1 MTIELNGERRESPP
15 RTLGALWEAETGT
28 GAAPVSR
35 RGFAIALNG
44 EVVKGQRWDDTEIK
58 DGDRIEIIRAM
69 AGG

>member
-1 MTIELNGERRESPP
+1 MSIDVNGVRRDHAP
-15 RTLGALWEAETGT
+15 RTLGALWEAETAT
-28 GAAPVSR
+28 DATPVSR

-44 EVVKGQRWDDTEIK
+44 EVVKGQDWDDTEIK

>member
-1 MTIELNGERRESPP
+1 MSIEVNGERRDGAP
-15 RTLGALWEAETGT
+15 RTLAALWEAETGT
-28 GAAPVSR
+28 LEAPVSR

-44 EVVKGQRWDDTEIK
+44 EVVRVHRWDETEIK